1 MLRIRFHGRGGQGM
15 KTASRMLGSAG
26 FQAGFIVQDA
36 PVYGAERRGAPMSA
50 FTRLAREPIRERGA
64 IASPDLVVIADE
76 TLVADPAA
84 QPLAGCAADTTV
96 LLNSPRTE
104 TELKHTDQGLIGRI
118 VVADFTTL
126 ALDTTQSL
134 ASLSV
139 ALGVA
144 AARLVGLSLADA
156 LAGVEHE
163 LSSQLSAEQRRSN
176 VILAH
181 AAYARVESW
190 PVVQERLTASVPESA
205 ALVDLA
211 FAPPSL
217 AAPSIYAIGNS
228 PQRKTGAW
236 RQFRP
241 VLQHDLCTRCWIC
254 FVRCPEAAIALDAQ
268 DYPVVDYDE
277 CKGCL
282 LCVHECPTHAFTAAK
297 EVR

>member
-26 FQAGFIVQDA
+26 FQAGFIVQDS

-84 QPLAGCAADTTV
+84 QPLSGCTEDTTV
-96 LLNSPRTE
+96 LLNSTRTE
-104 TELKHTDQGLIGRI
+104 TELKHTGQGLTGRV
-118 VVADFTTL
+118 VVADFTTI

-156 LAGVEHE
+156 LAGVENE
-163 LSSQLSAEQRRSN
+163 LSSQLSVGQRSSN
-176 VILAH
+176 VALAQST
-181 AAYARVESW
+181 YARVESW
-190 PVVQERLTASVPESA
+190 PVVQERLTASMPESA

-211 FAPPSL
+211 FDPPSL

>member
-1 MLRIRFHGRGGQGM
+1 
-15 KTASRMLGSAG
+15 MLGSAG

-139 ALGVA
+139 AA
-144 AARLVGLSLADA
+144 
-156 LAGVEHE
+156 
-163 LSSQLSAEQRRSN
+163 
-176 VILAH
+176 
-181 AAYARVESW
+181 
-190 PVVQERLTASVPESA
+190 
-205 ALVDLA
+205 
-211 FAPPSL
+211 
-217 AAPSIYAIGNS
+217 
-228 PQRKTGAW
+228 GAW
-236 RQFRP
+236 HRSGERYG
-241 VLQHDLCTRCWIC
+241 R
-254 FVRCPEAAIALDAQ
+254 
-268 DYPVVDYDE
+268 
-277 CKGCL
+277 
-282 LCVHECPTHAFTAAK
+282 
-297 EVR
+297 